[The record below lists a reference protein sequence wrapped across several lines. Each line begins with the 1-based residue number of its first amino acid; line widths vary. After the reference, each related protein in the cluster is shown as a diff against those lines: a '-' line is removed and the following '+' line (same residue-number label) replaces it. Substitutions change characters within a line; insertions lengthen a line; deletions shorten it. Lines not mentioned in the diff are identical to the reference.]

1 MVKRPGPRERCGGG
15 SRVRRGF
22 ARRGN
27 GSAGRAGSRVVFRTV
42 ERLAQAVP
50 NGPKAEL
57 GPTFATVLPLLVRL
71 SGPEQVHECLMK
83 HTGPMYQTKFHT
95 EGESPWL
102 CQLKRRQC
110 FFCGAGLFSGQS
122 AAFWRP
128 SPAACWRAL
137 PFCPLSLIGLTLG
150 IFDTCAGFTRQS
162 ARLSSPWEVQRFPPF
177 VACQPREA
185 PCPRGHPP
193 ETDFDHPS
201 IRPDTPRVKA
211 DASADV
217 SIHFWPRFTWP
228 FTRTAPIHANNKN
241 TAS

>member
-1 MVKRPGPRERCGGG
+1 VKSGQKGERCGGG

-162 ARLSSPWEVQRFPPF
+162 ARLSSPWEVQSSLLCRVSTPGSPLPP
-177 VACQPREA
+177 RA
-185 PCPRGHPP
+185 P
-193 ETDFDHPS
+193 
-201 IRPDTPRVKA
+201 A
-211 DASADV
+211 
-217 SIHFWPRFTWP
+217 W
-228 FTRTAPIHANNKN
+228 AP
-241 TAS
+241 